1 MKRKAAARSTSRSS
15 KPTTTKPA
23 QASRTVDRDVL
34 PTLLG
39 YNIRRAQI
47 VLWRDFARTVAEGEI
62 RPGMFSALALIR
74 ANPGIAQ
81 VELGN
86 ELGIDK
92 ASMVAL
98 LDRLEEPGWILRT
111 RSSEDRRRQGLTLT
125 SDGERIYKT
134 LKQEMLEHEKKFT
147 DLFNKQ
153 EREQLVK
160 LLQRFLEVQ
169 L

>member
-1 MKRKAAARSTSRSS
+1 MKRK
-15 KPTTTKPA
+15 TTVKSA
-23 QASRTVDRDVL
+23 KRASRPQAAPRVIDRDVL

-62 RPGMFSALALIR
+62 RPGMFSALALVR

-111 RSSEDRRRQGLTLT
+111 RSTEDRRRHGLTLT
-125 SDGERIYKT
+125 SEGERIYKS
-134 LKQEMLEHEKKFT
+134 LKQEMLGHEKKFAQ
-147 DLFNKQ
+147 LFSKP
-153 EREQLVK
+153 EREQLVR
-160 LLQRFLEVQ
+160 LLQRFLEVDR
-169 L
+169 

>member
-1 MKRKAAARSTSRSS
+1 MKRKVATKTNPRSS
-15 KPTTTKPA
+15 KPQQVA
-23 QASRTVDRDVL
+23 RAVDRDVL

-62 RPGMFSALALIR
+62 RPGMFSALALVR

-111 RSSEDRRRQGLTLT
+111 RSTEDRRRQGLTLT
-125 SDGERIYKT
+125 SEGERIYKS
-134 LKQEMLEHEKKFT
+134 LKQEMIEHEKKFT
-147 DLFNKQ
+147 ELFTKQ
-153 EREQLVK
+153 EREQLVG
-160 LLQRFLEVQ
+160 LLQRFLEVEV
-169 L
+169 

>member
-1 MKRKAAARSTSRSS
+1 
-15 KPTTTKPA
+15 
-23 QASRTVDRDVL
+23 
-34 PTLLG
+34 
-39 YNIRRAQI
+39 
-47 VLWRDFARTVAEGEI
+47 
-62 RPGMFSALALIR
+62 MFSALALLR

>member
-1 MKRKAAARSTSRSS
+1 MKRKAAPKPVSRTS
-15 KPTTTKPA
+15 KPK
-23 QASRTVDRDVL
+23 QATRTFDRDVL
-34 PTLLG
+34 PMLLG

-62 RPGMFSALALIR
+62 RPGMFSALALVR

-125 SDGERIYKT
+125 TEGERIYKS
-134 LKQEMLEHEKKFT
+134 LKQEMIEHEKKFAQ
-147 DLFNKQ
+147 LFSKQ
-153 EREQLVK
+153 EREQLVS
-160 LLQRFLEVQ
+160 LLQRFLDVQ
-169 L
+169 V

>member
-1 MKRKAAARSTSRSS
+1 MKRKPAGKDKSPVPKLRSTM
-15 KPTTTKPA
+15 
-23 QASRTVDRDVL
+23 RTIDRDIL

-62 RPGMFSALALIR
+62 RPGMFSALALTR

-81 VELGN
+81 VELAS

-98 LDRLEEPGWILRT
+98 MDRLEDAGWILRT
-111 RSSEDRRRQGLTLT
+111 RSSEDRRRQSITLT
-125 SDGERIYKT
+125 AEGERTYKS
-134 LKQEMLEHEKKFT
+134 LKREMLDHERKFAE
-147 DLFNKQ
+147 LFSDR
-153 EREQLVK
+153 EREQLVRM
-160 LLQRFLEVQ
+160 LQRFQNVPV
-169 L
+169 

>member
-1 MKRKAAARSTSRSS
+1 MVELTCHTARRHISPMKRKAVR
-15 KPTTTKPA
+15 KPTAKATNP
-23 QASRTVDRDVL
+23 QQSGRTIDRDVL

-47 VLWRDFARTVAEGEI
+47 VLWLDFARTVAEGEI
-62 RPGMFSALALIR
+62 RPGMFSALALVR

-111 RSSEDRRRQGLTLT
+111 RSSEDRRRQGITLT
-125 SDGERIYKT
+125 SEGERIYKS
-134 LKQEMLEHEKKFT
+134 LKQEMIDHERKFAQ
-147 DLFNKQ
+147 LF
-153 EREQLVK
+153 
-160 LLQRFLEVQ
+160 
-169 L
+169 